1 MAEAAEVVWKW
12 VSGIWE
18 SVAVQ
23 EDYGGCRQRGQR
35 KKTERG
41 RKVERQKRRRRG
53 RSKRGKMLLLRL
65 LTVSLEDLRLLMLEA
80 RLVLMDL
87 KEAFFLGSGS
97 ALPLF
102 LS

>member
-1 MAEAAEVVWKW
+1 MTGERKKVKETVQAEVEEEEEKEEKSEKIV
-12 VSGIWE
+12 
-18 SVAVQ
+18 VQ
-23 EDYGGCRQRGQR
+23 A
-35 KKTERG
+35 G
-41 RKVERQKRRRRG
+41 RHF
-53 RSKRGKMLLLRL
+53 LNL
-65 LTVSLEDLRLLMLEA
+65 LTVSLDDLRLLMLEA

>member
-1 MAEAAEVVWKW
+1 MTGERKRVKETGQAEEKEEEEEKESEKIEVQ
-12 VSGIWE
+12 
-18 SVAVQ
+18 A
-23 EDYGGCRQRGQR
+23 
-35 KKTERG
+35 G
-41 RKVERQKRRRRG
+41 RHF
-53 RSKRGKMLLLRL
+53 LNL
-65 LTVSLEDLRLLMLEA
+65 LTVSLDDLRLLMLEA

>member
-1 MAEAAEVVWKW
+1 MTGERKRAKETGQAEEEEEEEEKEKKSEKIEVQ
-12 VSGIWE
+12 
-18 SVAVQ
+18 A
-23 EDYGGCRQRGQR
+23 
-35 KKTERG
+35 G
-41 RKVERQKRRRRG
+41 RHF
-53 RSKRGKMLLLRL
+53 LNL
-65 LTVSLEDLRLLMLEA
+65 LTVSLDDLRLLMLEA